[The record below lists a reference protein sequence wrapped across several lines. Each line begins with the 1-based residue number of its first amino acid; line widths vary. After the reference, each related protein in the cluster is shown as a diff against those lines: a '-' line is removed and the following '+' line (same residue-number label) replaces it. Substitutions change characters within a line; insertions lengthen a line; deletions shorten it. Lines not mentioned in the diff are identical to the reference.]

1 MTQTRRIEWER
12 EPDVFGYAA
21 GITSGDDLIV
31 EATVTPRPDRT
42 AVYDVL
48 GRDGLTIVASGEA
61 RTVAA
66 AKKAAEHE
74 MRRVVM
80 RVA

>member
-1 MTQTRRIEWER
+1 MTQTRRIKWKR
-12 EPDVFGYAA
+12 EPDVSGYAA
-21 GITSGDDLIV
+21 GITSGNDLIA

-61 RTVAA
+61 RTVAD
-66 AKKAAEHE
+66 AKRAAEDA
-74 MRRVVM
+74 MRRVVV
-80 RVA
+80 RAA